1 MSIHYATIIDY
12 TAFVII
18 GWMILDFLWWGRKA
32 FKAHYQDIT
41 GYVESLET
49 LARFAEIDRDDA
61 EERADIAEAQY
72 RDYLEIAEAQYRDYL
87 EYVKRS
93 KETDKIQE
101 QRRREYFATRPIK
114 DWTPED
120 QTHEWAKQR
129 EALGSGYSDPSVII
143 SDDET
148 AIQYVEPDQ
157 LFADW
162 ISGPGN
168 QLRMQRRT
176 TYLGPWGSPDVVDTG
191 EMESAGYPE
200 GTE

>member
-49 LARFAEIDRDDA
+49 LARFAEIDRDGA
-61 EERADIAEAQY
+61 IERADIAEAQY
-72 RDYLEIAEAQYRDYL
+72 RDYLE
-87 EYVKRS
+87 YVKRA

-120 QTHEWAKQR
+120 QTHEWARLVTIRKGGLEDYRDDAPENHHLHRDVNDVAAER
-129 EALGSGYSDPSVII
+129 EELI
-143 SDDET
+143 SHE
-148 AIQYVEPDQ
+148 
-157 LFADW
+157 
-162 ISGPGN
+162 
-168 QLRMQRRT
+168 
-176 TYLGPWGSPDVVDTG
+176 
-191 EMESAGYPE
+191 EMEMAGYPE

>member
-1 MSIHYATIIDY
+1 MHYATIIDW
-12 TAFVII
+12 TAFVLFA
-18 GWMILDFLWWGRKA
+18 WMVLDFLWWGRKA

-49 LARFAEIDRDDA
+49 LARFAEIDRDGA
-61 EERADIAEAQY
+61 IERTDIAEAQF
-72 RDYLEIAEAQYRDYL
+72 RDYL

-114 DWTPED
+114 VWTPED

-148 AIQYVEPDQ
+148 AIQYIEPDQ

-162 ISGPGN
+162 ISGPG
-168 QLRMQRRT
+168 
-176 TYLGPWGSPDVVDTG
+176 
-191 EMESAGYPE
+191 
-200 GTE
+200 